1 LRVISHNPLDITIII
16 IIVVGV
22 IVMGTQIYGYS
33 SLKTD
38 FSATDVSPKFKINTI
53 SIVTGLL
60 SVFQSNLL
68 GAVST
73 FIQGL
78 QVNGTLTLKNG
89 SFLPLYLASMQ
100 HKIEINGTRTQS
112 AISTSAMW
120 IAPGGSKTETL
131 SILIAKAD
139 LPSVALNIL
148 GSGGTINISV
158 ESSAVLAGFTITKT
172 HKNKR

>member
-1 LRVISHNPLDITIII
+1 MKYLLIAIVI
-16 IIVVGV
+16 IIVVGIIV
-22 IVMGTQIYGYS
+22 IVTQVYGYS

-38 FSATDVSPKFKINTI
+38 FSATDVSPKFKINTK
-53 SIVTGLL
+53 SIVMGLF
-60 SVFQSNLL
+60 SVFQRNLL
-68 GAVST
+68 GAVSG

>member
-1 LRVISHNPLDITIII
+1 
-16 IIVVGV
+16 
-22 IVMGTQIYGYS
+22 
-33 SLKTD
+33 
-38 FSATDVSPKFKINTI
+38 
-53 SIVTGLL
+53 LL

>member
-1 LRVISHNPLDITIII
+1 
-16 IIVVGV
+16 
-22 IVMGTQIYGYS
+22 
-33 SLKTD
+33 
-38 FSATDVSPKFKINTI
+38 
-53 SIVTGLL
+53 LL

-120 IAPGGSKTETL
+120 IAPGGSKTER
-131 SILIAKAD
+131 
-139 LPSVALNIL
+139 
-148 GSGGTINISV
+148 
-158 ESSAVLAGFTITKT
+158 LAY
-172 HKNKR
+172 

>member
-1 LRVISHNPLDITIII
+1 MKYLLLAIII

-89 SFLPLYLASMQ
+89 SFLPLYLASGRRQ
-100 HKIEINGTRTQS
+100 LLLPVNDNYICRFPS
-112 AISTSAMW
+112 FLFWSFL
-120 IAPGGSKTETL
+120 L
-131 SILIAKAD
+131 SGLRCWAA
-139 LPSVALNIL
+139 
-148 GSGGTINISV
+148 
-158 ESSAVLAGFTITKT
+158 AV
-172 HKNKR
+172 R

>member
-1 LRVISHNPLDITIII
+1 MKYLLLAIII

-89 SFLPLYLASMQ
+89 SFLPLYLASMK

>member
-1 LRVISHNPLDITIII
+1 MKYLLIAIVI

-22 IVMGTQIYGYS
+22 IVIGTQVYGYS

-38 FSATDVSPKFKINTI
+38 FSATGVSPKFKINTI

>member
-1 LRVISHNPLDITIII
+1 MRYLLIAIVIIM
-16 IIVVGV
+16 VVGLIV
-22 IVMGTQIYGYS
+22 IGTQVYGYS

-38 FSATDVSPKFKINTI
+38 FSATDVSPKFKINTK

-60 SVFQSNLL
+60 SVFQRNLL
-68 GAVST
+68 GAVSN

-100 HKIEINGTRTQS
+100 HKIEINGTPTQS
-112 AISTSAMW
+112 AISTKAMW
-120 IAPGGSKTETL
+120 IAPGGSKTETF
-131 SILIAKAD
+131 SILIDKAD

-148 GSGGTINISV
+148 GSGGAINISV

-172 HKNKR
+172 HKNKRM

>member
-1 LRVISHNPLDITIII
+1 
-16 IIVVGV
+16 
-22 IVMGTQIYGYS
+22 
-33 SLKTD
+33 
-38 FSATDVSPKFKINTI
+38 
-53 SIVTGLL
+53 
-60 SVFQSNLL
+60 VFFREICLEQFQ
-68 GAVST
+68 A

-100 HKIEINGTRTQS
+100 HKIEINGTPTQS
-112 AISTSAMW
+112 AISTRAMW
-120 IAPGGSKTETL
+120 IAPGGSKTETF
-131 SILIAKAD
+131 SILIDKAD

-172 HKNKR
+172 HKNKRM

>member
-1 LRVISHNPLDITIII
+1 MRYLLIAIVIIMVVCL
-16 IIVVGV
+16 IV
-22 IVMGTQIYGYS
+22 IGTQVYGYS

-38 FSATDVSPKFKINTI
+38 FSATGVSPKFKINTK

-60 SVFQSNLL
+60 SVFQRNLL
-68 GAVST
+68 GAVSS

>member
-1 LRVISHNPLDITIII
+1 MKYLLLAIII

-89 SFLPLYLASMQ
+89 SFLHCILQVCNTRLKSME
-100 HKIEINGTRTQS
+100 HGHR
-112 AISTSAMW
+112 
-120 IAPGGSKTETL
+120 APF
-131 SILIAKAD
+131 
-139 LPSVALNIL
+139 LPALC
-148 GSGGTINISV
+148 G
-158 ESSAVLAGFTITKT
+158 
-172 HKNKR
+172 

>member
-1 LRVISHNPLDITIII
+1 
-16 IIVVGV
+16 
-22 IVMGTQIYGYS
+22 
-33 SLKTD
+33 
-38 FSATDVSPKFKINTI
+38 
-53 SIVTGLL
+53 
-60 SVFQSNLL
+60 
-68 GAVST
+68 
-73 FIQGL
+73 
-78 QVNGTLTLKNG
+78 
-89 SFLPLYLASMQ
+89 MQ

>member
-1 LRVISHNPLDITIII
+1 
-16 IIVVGV
+16 
-22 IVMGTQIYGYS
+22 MGTQIYGYS

-38 FSATDVSPKFKINTI
+38 FSATDVSPKFKINTK
-53 SIVTGLL
+53 SIVMGLL
-60 SVFQSNLL
+60 SVFQRNLL
-68 GAVST
+68 GAVSS

>member
-1 LRVISHNPLDITIII
+1 M
-16 IIVVGV
+16 VVGLIV
-22 IVMGTQIYGYS
+22 IGTQVYGYS

-38 FSATDVSPKFKINTI
+38 FSATGVSPKFKINTI

>member
-1 LRVISHNPLDITIII
+1 MKYLLIAIII
-16 IIVVGV
+16 IIVVG
-22 IVMGTQIYGYS
+22 IIIIGTQVYGYS

>member
-1 LRVISHNPLDITIII
+1 MIYILRAIVI
-16 IIVVGV
+16 IIVVGAIV
-22 IVMGTQIYGYS
+22 IGTQIYGYS

-38 FSATDVSPKFKINTI
+38 FSATDVSPKFNISTK

-60 SVFQSNLL
+60 SVFQRNLL
-68 GAVST
+68 GAVSN
-73 FIQGL
+73 FVQGL
-78 QVNGTLTLKNG
+78 QVNGTLTLKND

-100 HKIEINGTRTQS
+100 HKIEINGTPTQS

-120 IAPGGSKTETL
+120 IAPWGLKTEPF

-139 LPSVALNIL
+139 LSTVALNIL
-148 GSGGTINISV
+148 GSGGNVNISV

-172 HKNKR
+172 HKNKRM

>member
-1 LRVISHNPLDITIII
+1 MKYLLIAIVIII
-16 IIVVGV
+16 GVGV
-22 IVMGTQIYGYS
+22 IVIGTQVYGYS

-38 FSATDVSPKFKINTI
+38 FSATDVSPKFKINTK
-53 SIVTGLL
+53 SIVMGLF
-60 SVFQSNLL
+60 SVFQRNLL
-68 GAVST
+68 GAVSG

>member
-1 LRVISHNPLDITIII
+1 
-16 IIVVGV
+16 
-22 IVMGTQIYGYS
+22 MGTQIYGYS

-60 SVFQSNLL
+60 SVFQRNLL